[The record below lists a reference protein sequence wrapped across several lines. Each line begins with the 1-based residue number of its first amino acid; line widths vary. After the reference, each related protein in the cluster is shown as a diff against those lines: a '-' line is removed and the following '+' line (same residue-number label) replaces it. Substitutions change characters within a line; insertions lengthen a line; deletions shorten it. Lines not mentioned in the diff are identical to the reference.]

1 MGEETRP
8 GLHKIFRRVRDDHS
22 ELYDDAPMP
31 YAQYFDGGQAIH
43 ARYDDLF
50 DGGGSA
56 GCVNLRL
63 EHAKTLWDRLGIGD
77 QVYVRGR
84 KPGT

>member
-1 MGEETRP
+1 MPSTSTAARRSTR
-8 GLHKIFRRVRDDHS
+8 G
-22 ELYDDAPMP
+22 
-31 YAQYFDGGQAIH
+31 
-43 ARYDDLF
+43 YDDLF

-56 GCVNLRL
+56 GCVHLRL

>member
-1 MGEETRP
+1 MAVPGIGLGHPVGAGAGGAVTGLSGRGEAA
-8 GLHKIFRRVRDDHS
+8 K
-22 ELYDDAPMP
+22 
-31 YAQYFDGGQAIH
+31 YFDGGQAIH
-43 ARYDDLF
+43 GRYDDPS
-50 DGGGSA
+50 DRGGSA

-84 KPGT
+84 RPST